1 MGRPR
6 KAEGGNEPE
15 VIETGGIESAG
26 ERLVSEG
33 KTLVK
38 TQTPFVTAIKVQVP
52 RDLANVRNGVL
63 SEASLA
69 GDRFYYMWTLK
80 SGKSKGKR
88 IMGGSIGLALA
99 MQRNWGN
106 CWTQVDY
113 TENDEYGFFNVTFID
128 FEKGSNLQRIY
139 KFRKDSGG
147 PGMYEPE
154 RAQDMSF
161 QKHESKSMR
170 NVILDYMPQYLV
182 DEAIETAMEA
192 EINKITKEGLPG
204 AIQRAIDFY
213 AKHNITLE
221 QLEKKIDKTRDKWTA
236 MDVADLR
243 GLAQAIKSGE
253 INVQDEF
260 GTSAPEPEKKEE
272 GAVKVDDV
280 LNVQVNAG
288 TTQLQPS
295 LFEEGKKQQNE
306 EQRKTMIA
314 TIKTYRKKIGD
325 GIVDS
330 MLKELKVE
338 KEEDLDLANLNV
350 LYASCVAESKKK
362 K

>member
-139 KFRKDSGG
+139 KFRKDSGIA
-147 PGMYEPE
+147 GMYEPE

-260 GTSAPEPEKKEE
+260 GTSAPEPEKKKEE
-272 GAVKVDDV
+272 AVSVGAV
-280 LNVQVNAG
+280 LNSESKPE
-288 TTQLQPS
+288 QPS

-306 EQRKTMIA
+306 EQRKTIIA

-325 GIVDS
+325 EAVNAI
-330 MLKELKVE
+330 LKELKVE
-338 KEEDLDLANLNV
+338 KEGDLDLANLNV